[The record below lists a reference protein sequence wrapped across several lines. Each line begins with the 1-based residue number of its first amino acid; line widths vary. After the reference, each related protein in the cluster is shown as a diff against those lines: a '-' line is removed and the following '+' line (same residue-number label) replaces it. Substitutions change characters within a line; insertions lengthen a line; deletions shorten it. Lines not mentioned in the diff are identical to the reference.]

1 MQLTDI
7 TTKEDI
13 ERLVNTF
20 YGRVRA
26 DELLGPIFN
35 SVIGDHWET
44 HLPKMYAFWG
54 MSLFGEG
61 GYRGN
66 AVQKHVEID
75 KHFTLEQLHFDR
87 WISLWRE
94 MIDSLYAG
102 PVAEDAKKKANLM
115 LQLIQIKVAAG
126 RTGKSLY

>member
-1 MQLTDI
+1 MDI
-7 TTKEDI
+7 TTKDDI
-13 ERLVNTF
+13 EQLVNTF
-20 YGRVRA
+20 YGRVRE
-26 DELLGPIFN
+26 DDLIGPIFN
-35 SVIGDHWET
+35 SVVGDHWDT

-75 KHFTLEQLHFDR
+75 KNFPLEEAHFNR

-94 MIDSLYAG
+94 IVDSMYEG
-102 PVAEDAKKKANLM
+102 PVAEDAKKKAGLM
-115 LQLIQIKVAAG
+115 LQLIQIKVNAA
-126 RTGKSLY
+126 RTGKSLF